1 MLKKITLILGLLA
14 SAAGTAFATNV
25 VTLDLNSVIEK
36 FSKTAAVKAEVEAD
50 QKYAE
55 ETQKIKIDEFNK
67 LREKLD
73 AKLAELKST
82 RNNPTLSKSASAKTE
97 SEVED
102 LYKEAAETEKNLRQS
117 QQEAQAFLQK
127 KFIEGTN
134 LILKEDIL
142 PRIEEIAKAH
152 GAEIVLN
159 ARVGILYAA
168 PTVDITEELLARLEK
183 DFPAAEKKADVPE
196 KKADVPEKK

>member
-55 ETQKIKIDEFNK
+55 ETQKIKIDEFKK

-82 RNNPTLSKSASAKTE
+82 RNNPTLSKSAVAKTE

-102 LYKEAAETEKNLRQS
+102 LYKEAAQAEQSLRQS

-127 KFIEGTN
+127 KFAEGTN

-152 GAEIVLN
+152 GAEVVLN

-168 PTVDITEELLARLEK
+168 PTADITAELLARLEK
-183 DFPAAEKKADVPE
+183 DFPAAEKKADVPAE
-196 KKADVPEKK
+196 K

>member
-196 KKADVPEKK
+196 KK